1 MEIKAIYNH
10 TKIKMTP
17 PHFFNTS
24 VAEHIKL
31 VKSFQKKKKDR
42 NLKSVFKGADQVA
55 VVY

>member
-24 VAEHIKL
+24 VADHIKL

>member
-17 PHFFNTS
+17 PQLFNTS

-31 VKSFQKKKKDR
+31 VTSFQKKKEDR
-42 NLKSVFKGADQVA
+42 N
-55 VVY
+55 